1 MRIALVSNVAESV
14 KLRRNDLI
22 KFLIRGGHTVSVVCG
37 MDSTVPSVRAMGVS
51 VVGCRMSR
59 WGTNPVEE
67 LLVVLRLKRRLQRL
81 APDLVMNFTPKGV
94 IYGSI
99 ASWLAGS
106 GNVFSV
112 VTGLGVVFAGRGL
125 RSYVLRQVVVGLY
138 RFALRRNALVFFQNG
153 DDRNAF
159 TRNGVVRWSRTRR
172 VRGSGVDIRRFSPV
186 NRDNRHVQTTF
197 LMICRLLKEK
207 GVLEF
212 VEAAAMLKR
221 QGHRLR
227 AALLGPFDEE
237 NPAAVRPSAL
247 RTYREAGVVEYLG
260 VAEDVRPVLG
270 SCDVFVL
277 PSYYPEG
284 TPRTVLEALAMGK
297 PVITTDAPG
306 CRETVID
313 GGNGFLIPTR
323 DVTALAG
330 AMRKFVQEPRLIP
343 EMGVRSRRLAET
355 HYDVEQVNGYLW
367 SEVTK
372 VARVR
377 AVDATIRR

>member
-1 MRIALVSNVAESV
+1 MIVRPAVVFGEGNRGNVYELLRQIMARRFVMVGSGRNRKSIAYVGNLSA
-14 KLRRNDLI
+14 
-22 KFLIRGGHTVSVVCG
+22 FLMYVSVWVRLLSRLCG
-37 MDSTVPSVRAMGVS
+37 WS
-51 VVGCRMSR
+51 
-59 WGTNPVEE
+59 
-67 LLVVLRLKRRLQRL
+67 RRLDGRAGPDRL
-81 APDLVMNFTPKGV
+81 DD
-94 IYGSI
+94 
-99 ASWLAGS
+99 AS
-106 GNVFSV
+106 
-112 VTGLGVVFAGRGL
+112 L
-125 RSYVLRQVVVGLY
+125 RAR
-138 RFALRRNALVFFQNG
+138 
-153 DDRNAF
+153 
-159 TRNGVVRWSRTRR
+159 
-172 VRGSGVDIRRFSPV
+172 SPV
-186 NRDNRHVQTTF
+186 IRARIPYANRV
-197 LMICRLLKEK
+197 I
-207 GVLEF
+207 
-212 VEAAAMLKR
+212 
-221 QGHRLR
+221 
-227 AALLGPFDEE
+227 
-237 NPAAVRPSAL
+237 
-247 RTYREAGVVEYLG
+247 G
-260 VAEDVRPVLG
+260 VAEDVRPALG

-377 AVDATIRR
+377 AVDATIRRWATAGAGLRKPRRGRRTSAEIQGEVSLNPSTVCGWS